1 MMQDFSLTI
10 DKKKALKVLGYLLCM
25 TTFYILS
32 TARGILSNIHFAT
45 VNVMPFLV
53 AAIAFY
59 DGPYMGGCMGVYGGM
74 LLSLSSS
81 TVEGAEA
88 LVMACFGILCGTV
101 GVLFMRRFLL
111 SILCCGALFLAVRGA
126 VSAVYYSLFHTIPF
140 TSIFVGYLRILAIS
154 LLPGAL
160 GYFLIKKIHR
170 RTSEVEY

>member
-1 MMQDFSLTI
+1 MSDFTLTI

-25 TTFYILS
+25 TAFYILS

-88 LVMACFGILCGTV
+88 LIRACFGILCGTV

-111 SILCCGALFLAVRGA
+111 SILCCGAVFLAVRGA
-126 VSAVYYSLFHTIPF
+126 VSAIYYSLFHAIPF
-140 TSIFVGYLRILAIS
+140 AGIFIGYLRILAIS
-154 LLPGAL
+154 FLPGVL

-170 RTSEVEY
+170 HTSEVDY